1 MLQYIIKRLLLTIPL
16 IFGVCTISFFL
27 IHLIPGDPVDI
38 MLGEQASL
46 EEKVSL
52 RKELGLDQPLAAQY
66 GGFLKGLVTLDL
78 GRSLQSGR
86 PVVEEIAKRFPATAE
101 LTVAAMLLAIL
112 FAIPLGTLAAVK
124 QHSLFDQIIMSVGLL
139 GMSVPGFW
147 LGPMLILVFS
157 IQLDLL
163 PVSERGGLDHLILPA
178 LSLALALG
186 SILLRMTRA
195 SMLEV
200 IKEDYIRTARS
211 KGLSEKTIYFKHAL
225 RNALMPIITIIG
237 LQFGALLTGTVITET
252 IFDWPG
258 VGTLLFSGIQQ
269 RNYPQVQA
277 CVIFISVT
285 YVLVNLLVDLAY
297 AWANPKVRYE

>member
-147 LGPMLILVFS
+147 LG
-157 IQLDLL
+157 
-163 PVSERGGLDHLILPA
+163 
-178 LSLALALG
+178 
-186 SILLRMTRA
+186 
-195 SMLEV
+195 
-200 IKEDYIRTARS
+200 
-211 KGLSEKTIYFKHAL
+211 
-225 RNALMPIITIIG
+225 
-237 LQFGALLTGTVITET
+237 
-252 IFDWPG
+252 
-258 VGTLLFSGIQQ
+258 
-269 RNYPQVQA
+269 
-277 CVIFISVT
+277 
-285 YVLVNLLVDLAY
+285 
-297 AWANPKVRYE
+297 